1 MSLVRRCERPNEAF
15 GKGEKLFRMGDLLRC
30 FLRCD
35 GGTSPPIITGV
46 ANLHS
51 SNQIPMKLGRH
62 DAGLDKV
69 LSEGRMHGT
78 MP

>member
-1 MSLVRRCERPNEAF
+1 MPLIRIWERPDEAF
-15 GKGEKLFRMGDLLRC
+15 GKGEKLFRMGDLLRG

-35 GGTSPPIITGV
+35 GGISSPIITGV
-46 ANLHS
+46 ANLHT